1 MMTGYRRKLEQN
13 FFCSIVD
20 QEKKAFYYVYMLRK
34 EGNCMEKEIMQGA
47 TSGQRR
53 RGRPRTRWQDN
64 NEVDR
69 ADWWS
74 FVEICWRQKTTE
86 EDYPWNGQSAD
97 RGRLKCVCVF
107 YQWYSYVLLALG
119 DLRVCSLYRRTHSR
133 SRLAWSWVGDR
144 LAPF

>member
-1 MMTGYRRKLEQN
+1 MTGYRRKLEQN

-34 EGNCMEKEIMQGA
+34 EGNCMEKEIMQCT

-64 NEVDR
+64 LTKWTGLTGDR
-69 ADWWS
+69 LLRSVEDRRQRRKITHETASPRIEDGWS
-74 FVEICWRQKTTE
+74 
-86 EDYPWNGQSAD
+86 
-97 RGRLKCVCVF
+97 VCVF

-133 SRLAWSWVGDR
+133 SRLAWVGDR